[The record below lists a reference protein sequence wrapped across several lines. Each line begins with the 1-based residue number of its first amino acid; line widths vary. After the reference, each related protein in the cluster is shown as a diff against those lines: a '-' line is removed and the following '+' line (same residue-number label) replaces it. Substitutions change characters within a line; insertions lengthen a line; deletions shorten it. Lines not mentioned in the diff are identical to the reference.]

1 MFRGQILAYWGK
13 ACENVGHAPFAPTRG
28 AARQADD
35 IKEMTMWG
43 KISVVIVV
51 AFLVCAGGIPDPAGA
66 TGKNREIAKEGRY
79 RGTVTRLQTVRCS
92 SDPGDKRYCKRVY
105 LAVGPGAP
113 LTSRLHLYTEIAR
126 KGKVIYPGPNE
137 DKSLVDQINS
147 MDRLVGKAIKPNT
160 KASLSVSCDDGGC
173 LIDRIDLN

>member
-1 MFRGQILAYWGK
+1 MASAFRPPAGG
-13 ACENVGHAPFAPTRG
+13 VRG
-28 AARQADD
+28 QADD
-35 IKEMTMWG
+35 IKEMTCG
-43 KISVVIVV
+43 KDIVVIVV

-173 LIDRIDLN
+173 LIDRIDD